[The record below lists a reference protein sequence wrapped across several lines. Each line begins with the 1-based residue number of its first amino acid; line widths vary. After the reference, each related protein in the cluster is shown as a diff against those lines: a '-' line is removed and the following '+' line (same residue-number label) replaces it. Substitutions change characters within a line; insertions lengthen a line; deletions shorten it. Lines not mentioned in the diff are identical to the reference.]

1 MRSLRRAG
9 LFLFTPLSFL
19 LIAMAIGSGQEPPP
33 SGDVVM
39 KAMSDELKRS
49 MSELQLKDLERPY
62 FVQYIVVDEE
72 EYSGQASFGA
82 LTSWER
88 TRQRVLQVQ
97 VRVGSYQLDN
107 SEFVAGRG
115 ESSIT
120 QPAQTAMDNDYR
132 ALRHALWLATDSAY
146 KQSAEMLARK
156 RAFLQNKTQDDQPP
170 DFSREAPTQTI
181 KARES
186 LKIDTNDLQARLR
199 DWSRIF
205 RSFPEIQRSRIGVVI
220 RLTHRYLVNSEGT
233 RLLQPAQLHMVEA
246 EASAQASDGMQIT
259 QSLPWYAKSFDALP
273 PSKQIENSIRQMA
286 EDLKVVRS
294 APVLKEDYSGPV
306 LLTGSAS
313 PDFFARILAANLTG
327 QRGPISERM
336 QQAARTSEL
345 LDRMNRPILPAYLS
359 VHDDPA
365 LQQFDREPLIG
376 YYDIDDQGVP
386 AQRVSLV
393 ESGILTNLLM
403 ARRPLPGRLQSN
415 GHGRSGYPGRETAQI
430 SNLVVTADQGK
441 SYDELKQALIR
452 MCREERLSH
461 GIVIKAL
468 GPVSGGLLP
477 VLIYTVNIADGKEEM
492 VRGVNPAA
500 FPVRSLRHIQA
511 AGNQMIVVNRL
522 MGTPGAETPVSVIA
536 PAVLLEEMELKRFSG
551 TQQKPSILTAP

>member
-1 MRSLRRAG
+1 MRSLRRAAF
-9 LFLFTPLSFL
+9 FLFTPLSFL
-19 LIAMAIGSGQEPPP
+19 LIAIGSGQEQSPR
-33 SGDVVM
+33 GDVVM
-39 KAMSDELKRS
+39 TAMGDELNRS

-62 FVQYIVVDEE
+62 FIQYVIVDEE

-88 TRQRVLQVQ
+88 VNQRVLQVQ

-107 SEFVAGRG
+107 SEFIAGRG

-120 QPAQTAMDNDYR
+120 QPTQTTMDNDYH
-132 ALRHALWLATDSAY
+132 ALRHELWLATDSAY

-156 RAFLQNKTQDDQPP
+156 RAFLQNKVQDDQPP
-170 DFSREAPTQTI
+170 DFSKEAPTQAI
-181 KARES
+181 KARQS
-186 LKIDTNDLQARLR
+186 LKIDANDLQARLR

-205 RSFPEIQRSRIGVVI
+205 RSFPEIQRSRIGIVV

-233 RLLQPAQLHMVEA
+233 RLLQPALLLMVEA
-246 EASAQASDGMQIT
+246 EASAQAADGMQIA
-259 QSLPWYAKSFDALP
+259 QSIPFYAKSFDALP

-286 EDLKVVRS
+286 EDLKAVRS

-345 LDRMNRPILPAYLS
+345 LDRMNRPILPAYVS
-359 VHDDPA
+359 IYDDPA
-365 LQQFDREPLIG
+365 LQRFEKEPLIG
-376 YYDIDDQGVP
+376 YYGIDDQGVP

-403 ARRPLPGRLQSN
+403 ARRPLLGHLQSN

-430 SNLVVTADQGK
+430 SNLVITANQGK
-441 SYDELKQALIR
+441 SYEELKRELIR
-452 MCREERLSH
+452 LCREERLSY

-477 VLIYTVNIADGKEEM
+477 VLIYRVNIADGKEEM
-492 VRGVNPAA
+492 IRGVNPAA

-511 AGNQMIVVNRL
+511 AGNDMVVANRL

-551 TQQKPSILTAP
+551 AQQKPSILTAP